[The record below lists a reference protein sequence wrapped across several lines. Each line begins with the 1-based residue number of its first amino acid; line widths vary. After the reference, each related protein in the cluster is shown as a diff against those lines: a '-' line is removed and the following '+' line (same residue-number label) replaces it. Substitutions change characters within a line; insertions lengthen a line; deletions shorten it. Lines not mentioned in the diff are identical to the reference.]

1 MAMYFYPPSVEE
13 LISYLT
19 RLPGVGPKTAQR
31 LALHLLNTREA
42 DAVGLAQAIVEARQ
56 KVKRC
61 RICGNLTDD
70 ECCPVCLDDTRD
82 SGMICVVEQPG
93 DCIVVEKTGQYK
105 GLYHVLHGALSP
117 MEGIAPSDLNIESL
131 LRRLRDSVG
140 KENAVREVIMATNTG
155 VEGEATALYLARQI
169 KPLGIKVSR
178 LAYGVAVGGDLE
190 YTDEVTLG
198 RALQGRLDI

>member
-1 MAMYFYPPSVEE
+1 MVMYFYPPSIEE

-31 LALHLLNTREA
+31 LALHLLNTRDA
-42 DAVGLAQAIVEARQ
+42 DALGLAQAITEARR

-61 RICGNLTDD
+61 RVCGNLTDD

-82 SGMICVVEQPG
+82 NTTLCVVEQPG
-93 DCIVVEKTGQYK
+93 DCIVIERTNQFHGR
-105 GLYHVLHGALSP
+105 YHVLHGSLSP
-117 MEGIAPSDLNIESL
+117 MEGIGPADLNIESL
-131 LRRLRDSVG
+131 LKRLQGSDI
-140 KENAVREVIMATNTG
+140 KEVIMATNAG

-169 KPLGIKVSR
+169 KPLGISVSR

-198 RALQGRLDI
+198 RALQGRLNI

>member
-1 MAMYFYPPSVEE
+1 MVMYFYPPSVEE
-13 LISYLT
+13 LISYLNK
-19 RLPGVGPKTAQR
+19 LPGVGPKTAQR
-31 LALHLLNTREA
+31 LALHLLNTRADDALGLA
-42 DAVGLAQAIVEARQ
+42 DAIREARA

-70 ECCPVCLDDTRD
+70 DCCPVCLDESRD
-82 SGMICVVEQPG
+82 ETVLCVVEQPG
-93 DCIVVEKTGQYK
+93 DCIVVERTNQFHGR
-105 GLYHVLHGALSP
+105 YHVLHGALSP
-117 MEGIAPSDLNIESL
+117 MEGIGPNELNIASL
-131 LRRLRDSVG
+131 MKRLQNSKV
-140 KENAVREVIMATNTG
+140 KEVIMATNTG

>member
-42 DAVGLAQAIVEARQ
+42 DALGLSQAIADARR

-61 RICGNLTDD
+61 KICGNLTDD
-70 ECCPVCLDDTRD
+70 ELCPVCTDATRDDTLL
-82 SGMICVVEQPG
+82 CVVEHPG
-93 DCIVVEKTGQYK
+93 DCIVVERTNQFHGR
-105 GLYHVLHGALSP
+105 YHVLHGALSP
-117 MEGIAPSDLNIESL
+117 MEGIGPNELNMASL
-131 LRRLRDSVG
+131 LKRLPGSSI
-140 KENAVREVIMATNTG
+140 KEVIMATGTG

-169 KPLGIKVSR
+169 KPMGIRVSR

-198 RALQGRLDI
+198 RALSGRSDI

>member
-1 MAMYFYPPSVEE
+1 MVMYFYPPSVEE
-13 LISYLT
+13 LISYLNK
-19 RLPGVGPKTAQR
+19 LPGVGPKTAQR
-31 LALHLLNTREA
+31 LALHLLNTRA
-42 DAVGLAQAIVEARQ
+42 DDALGLAEAIREARA

-70 ECCPVCLDDTRD
+70 DCCPVCLDESRD
-82 SGMICVVEQPG
+82 ETVLCVVEQPG
-93 DCIVVEKTGQYK
+93 DCIVIERTNQFHGR
-105 GLYHVLHGALSP
+105 YHVLHGALSP
-117 MEGIAPSDLNIESL
+117 MEGIGPAELNIASL
-131 LRRLRDSVG
+131 MQRLQNSP
-140 KENAVREVIMATNTG
+140 VREVIMATNTG

>member
-1 MAMYFYPPSVEE
+1 MVMYFYPPSVEE
-13 LISYLT
+13 LISYLNK
-19 RLPGVGPKTAQR
+19 LPGVGPKTAQR
-31 LALHLLNTREA
+31 LALHLLNTRA
-42 DAVGLAQAIVEARQ
+42 DDALGLAEAIREARA

-70 ECCPVCLDDTRD
+70 DCCPVCLDESRD
-82 SGMICVVEQPG
+82 ETVLCVVEQPG
-93 DCIVVEKTGQYK
+93 DCIVIERTNQFHGR
-105 GLYHVLHGALSP
+105 YHVLHGALSP
-117 MEGIAPSDLNIESL
+117 MEGIGPAELNIASL
-131 LRRLRDSVG
+131 MQRLQNSAI
-140 KENAVREVIMATNTG
+140 KEVIMATNTG

>member
-1 MAMYFYPPSVEE
+1 MYFYPPSIEE

-42 DAVGLAQAIVEARQ
+42 DALGLAQAISEARR

-61 RICGNLTDD
+61 RVCGNLTDD
-70 ECCPVCLDDTRD
+70 DCCPVCLDDTRD
-82 SGMICVVEQPG
+82 NTTLCVVEQPG
-93 DCIVVEKTGQYK
+93 DCIVIERTNQFHGR
-105 GLYHVLHGALSP
+105 YHVLHGSLSP
-117 MEGIAPSDLNIESL
+117 MEGIGPADLNIESL
-131 LRRLRDSVG
+131 LKRLQGSDI
-140 KENAVREVIMATNTG
+140 KEVIMATNTG

-198 RALQGRLDI
+198 RALQGRLNI

>member
-42 DAVGLAQAIVEARQ
+42 DALGLSQAIADARR

-61 RICGNLTDD
+61 KICGNLTDD
-70 ECCPVCLDDTRD
+70 ELCPVCTDDTRD
-82 SGMICVVEQPG
+82 DSLLCVVEHPG
-93 DCIVVEKTGQYK
+93 DCIVVERTNQFHGR
-105 GLYHVLHGALSP
+105 YHVLHGALSP
-117 MEGIAPSDLNIESL
+117 MEGIGPNELNMASL
-131 LRRLRDSVG
+131 LARLPGSPV
-140 KENAVREVIMATNTG
+140 KEVIMATGTG

-169 KPLGIKVSR
+169 KPMGIRVSR

-198 RALQGRLDI
+198 RALSGRSDI

>member
-13 LISYLT
+13 LISYLNK
-19 RLPGVGPKTAQR
+19 LPGVGPKTAQR
-31 LALHLLNTREA
+31 LALHLLNTRA
-42 DAVGLAQAIVEARQ
+42 DDALGLAGAICEARS

-70 ECCPVCLDDTRD
+70 DCCPVCLDDSRD
-82 SGMICVVEQPG
+82 ETVLCVVEQPG
-93 DCIVVEKTGQYK
+93 DCIVVERTNQFHGR
-105 GLYHVLHGALSP
+105 YHVLHGALSP
-117 MEGIAPSDLNIESL
+117 MEGIGPSELNIASL
-131 LRRLRDSVG
+131 MKRLQGSKVQ
-140 KENAVREVIMATNTG
+140 EVIMATNTG

>member
-1 MAMYFYPPSVEE
+1 MAMYFYPPSVEA
-13 LISYLT
+13 LIDYLT

-31 LALHLLNTREA
+31 LALHLLNTRET
-42 DAVGLAQAIVEARQ
+42 DALGLAQAIAEARQ

-70 ECCPVCLDDTRD
+70 ELCPVCTDDSRD
-82 SGMICVVEQPG
+82 ESVICVVEQPG
-93 DCIVVEKTGQYK
+93 DCIVVERTNQFHGR
-105 GLYHVLHGALSP
+105 YHVLHGALSP
-117 MEGIAPSDLNIESL
+117 MEGIGPNELNISSL
-131 LRRLRDSVG
+131 LKRLSG
-140 KENAVREVIMATNTG
+140 SAVTEVIMATNTG

-169 KPLGIKVSR
+169 KPMGIKVSR

-198 RALQGRLDI
+198 RALSGRLDI

>member
-1 MAMYFYPPSVEE
+1 MVMYFYPPSVEE

-42 DAVGLAQAIVEARQ
+42 DALGLAQAISEARR

-61 RICGNLTDD
+61 RVCGNLTDD
-70 ECCPVCLDDTRD
+70 DCCPVCLDETRD
-82 SGMICVVEQPG
+82 NTTLCVVEQPG
-93 DCIVVEKTGQYK
+93 DCIVIERTNQFQGR
-105 GLYHVLHGALSP
+105 YHVLHGALSP
-117 MEGIAPSDLNIESL
+117 MEGIGPSDLNIESL
-131 LRRLRDSVG
+131 LKRLQGSGV
-140 KENAVREVIMATNTG
+140 KEVIMATNTG

-169 KPLGIKVSR
+169 KPLGINVSR

-198 RALQGRLDI
+198 RALQGRLNI

>member
-1 MAMYFYPPSVEE
+1 MVMYFYPPSVEE

-42 DAVGLAQAIVEARQ
+42 DALGLAQAISEARR

-61 RICGNLTDD
+61 RVCGNLTDD
-70 ECCPVCLDDTRD
+70 DCCPVCLDETRD
-82 SGMICVVEQPG
+82 NTTLCVVEQPG
-93 DCIVVEKTGQYK
+93 DCIVIERTNQFHGR
-105 GLYHVLHGALSP
+105 YHVLHGALSP
-117 MEGIAPSDLNIESL
+117 MEGIGPADLNIESL
-131 LRRLRDSVG
+131 LKRLQGSG
-140 KENAVREVIMATNTG
+140 IKEVIMATNTG

-169 KPLGIKVSR
+169 KPLGINVSR

-198 RALQGRLDI
+198 RALQGRLNI

>member
-1 MAMYFYPPSVEE
+1 MVMYFYPPSVEE
-13 LISYLT
+13 LISYLNK
-19 RLPGVGPKTAQR
+19 LPGVGPKTAQR
-31 LALHLLNTREA
+31 LALHLLNTRA
-42 DAVGLAQAIVEARQ
+42 DDALGLAEAIREARA

-70 ECCPVCLDDTRD
+70 DCCPVCLDDSRD
-82 SGMICVVEQPG
+82 ETVLCVVEQPG
-93 DCIVVEKTGQYK
+93 DCIVVERTNQFHGR
-105 GLYHVLHGALSP
+105 YHVLHGALSP
-117 MEGIAPSDLNIESL
+117 MEGIGPAELNIASL
-131 LRRLRDSVG
+131 MQRLQGSQI
-140 KENAVREVIMATNTG
+140 KEVIMATNTG

>member
-1 MAMYFYPPSVEE
+1 MVMYFYPPSVEA

-42 DAVGLAQAIVEARQ
+42 DALGLAQAISEARR

-61 RICGNLTDD
+61 CVCGNLTDD
-70 ECCPVCLDDTRD
+70 DCCPVCLDETRD
-82 SGMICVVEQPG
+82 NTTLCVVEQPG
-93 DCIVVEKTGQYK
+93 DCIVIERTNQFHGR
-105 GLYHVLHGALSP
+105 YHVLHGALSP
-117 MEGIAPSDLNIESL
+117 MESIGPADLNIESL
-131 LRRLRDSVG
+131 LKRLQGSG
-140 KENAVREVIMATNTG
+140 IKEVIMATNTG

-169 KPLGIKVSR
+169 KPLGINVSR

-198 RALQGRLDI
+198 RALQGRLNI

>member
-1 MAMYFYPPSVEE
+1 MVMYFYPPSIEE

-42 DAVGLAQAIVEARQ
+42 DALGLAQAITEARR

-61 RICGNLTDD
+61 RVCGNLTDD
-70 ECCPVCLDDTRD
+70 DCCPVCLDETRD
-82 SGMICVVEQPG
+82 NTTLCVVEQPG
-93 DCIVVEKTGQYK
+93 DCIVIERTNQFHGR
-105 GLYHVLHGALSP
+105 YHVLHGSLSP
-117 MEGIAPSDLNIESL
+117 MEGIGPADLNIESL
-131 LRRLRDSVG
+131 LKRLQGSDI
-140 KENAVREVIMATNTG
+140 KEVIMATNTG

-169 KPLGIKVSR
+169 KPLGINVSR

-198 RALQGRLDI
+198 RALQGRLNI

>member
-1 MAMYFYPPSVEE
+1 MVMYFYPPSIEE

-42 DAVGLAQAIVEARQ
+42 DALGLAQAISEARR

-61 RICGNLTDD
+61 RVCGNLTDD
-70 ECCPVCLDDTRD
+70 DCCPVCLDDTRD
-82 SGMICVVEQPG
+82 NTTLCVVEQPG
-93 DCIVVEKTGQYK
+93 DCIVIERTNQFHGR
-105 GLYHVLHGALSP
+105 YHVLHGSLSP
-117 MEGIAPSDLNIESL
+117 MEGIGPADLNIESL
-131 LRRLRDSVG
+131 LKRLQGSDI
-140 KENAVREVIMATNTG
+140 KEVIMATNTG

-169 KPLGIKVSR
+169 KPLGISVSR

-198 RALQGRLDI
+198 RALQGRLNI

>member
-1 MAMYFYPPSVEE
+1 MYFYPPSIEE

-42 DAVGLAQAIVEARQ
+42 DALGLAQAISEARR

-61 RICGNLTDD
+61 RVCGNLTDD
-70 ECCPVCLDDTRD
+70 DCCPVCLDDTRD
-82 SGMICVVEQPG
+82 NTTLCVVEQPG
-93 DCIVVEKTGQYK
+93 DCIVIERTNQFHGR
-105 GLYHVLHGALSP
+105 YHVLHGSLSP
-117 MEGIAPSDLNIESL
+117 MEGIGPADLNIESL
-131 LRRLRDSVG
+131 LKRLQGSDI
-140 KENAVREVIMATNTG
+140 KEVIMATNTG

-169 KPLGIKVSR
+169 KPLGISVSR

-198 RALQGRLDI
+198 RALQGRLNI

>member
-1 MAMYFYPPSVEE
+1 MVMYFYPPSVEE
-13 LISYLT
+13 LISYLNK
-19 RLPGVGPKTAQR
+19 LPGVGPKTAQR
-31 LALHLLNTREA
+31 LALHLLNTRA
-42 DAVGLAQAIVEARQ
+42 DDALGLAEAIREARA

-70 ECCPVCLDDTRD
+70 DCCPVCLDESRD
-82 SGMICVVEQPG
+82 ETVLCVVEQPG
-93 DCIVVEKTGQYK
+93 DCIVVERTNQFHGR
-105 GLYHVLHGALSP
+105 YHVLHGALSP
-117 MEGIAPSDLNIESL
+117 MEGIGPAELNIASL
-131 LRRLRDSVG
+131 MQRLQGSQI
-140 KENAVREVIMATNTG
+140 KEVIMATNTG

>member
-1 MAMYFYPPSVEE
+1 MVMYFYPPSIEE

-42 DAVGLAQAIVEARQ
+42 DALGLAQAISEARR

-61 RICGNLTDD
+61 RVCGNLTDD
-70 ECCPVCLDDTRD
+70 DCCPVCLDDTRD
-82 SGMICVVEQPG
+82 NTTLCVVEQPG
-93 DCIVVEKTGQYK
+93 DCIVIERTNQFHGR
-105 GLYHVLHGALSP
+105 YHVLHGSLSP
-117 MEGIAPSDLNIESL
+117 MEGIGPADLNIESL
-131 LRRLRDSVG
+131 LKRLQGSDI
-140 KENAVREVIMATNTG
+140 KEVIMATNTG

-198 RALQGRLDI
+198 RALQGRLNI